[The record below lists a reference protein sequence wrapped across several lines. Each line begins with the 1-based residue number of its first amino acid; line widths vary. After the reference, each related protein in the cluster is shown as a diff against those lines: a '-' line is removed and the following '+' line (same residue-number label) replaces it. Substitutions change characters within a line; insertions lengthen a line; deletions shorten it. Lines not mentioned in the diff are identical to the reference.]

1 MLSILGLIA
10 VFIATYYIYKTA
22 KDTGR
27 NAVGWGL
34 LTFGIGIGLQIVLPA
49 LILIII
55 AIVMSVSGKRL
66 TNIDDLPWGLDLI
79 ISVFGFAASFVGIWL
94 IMRRVSTISDDEVFA
109 APPSPPTFGEKP

>member
-34 LTFGIGIGLQIVLPA
+34 LTFGIGIGLQIILPA
-49 LILIII
+49 IILIII
-55 AIVMSVSGKRL
+55 AIVMSVSGRRL
-66 TNIDDLPWGLDLI
+66 NNVDELPFGINLI
-79 ISVFGFAASFVGIWL
+79 ISLTGLAGSFVGIWL
-94 IMRRVSTISDDEVFA
+94 IMRRVSMIPDDEVFV
-109 APPSPPTFGEKP
+109 APPSPPNFD